1 MASTIRQRS
10 SWVPAFAGMT
20 QRVVAALLLVFALA
34 VPALARE
41 EIRTYTTNTT
51 LRVDGSVDVIETI
64 EVNVEGDEIKR
75 GIYRDIP
82 IQLINPD
89 NTRLRSDLRVIEVLR
104 DGRAEP
110 YDVSNLGSGFKRI
123 LIGDADV
130 FLDYGVHTYTIHY
143 TMTRM
148 ARFFDDHDELFWNAT
163 GNYWNFPILKA
174 TATLNV
180 PEGAVIAGAIGY
192 TGAKGSTEQAVTIE
206 QKSNTSVAFRTT
218 RELSAGEGLSV
229 AVSFQKGILVAP
241 EGLTGIGYWIS
252 DHRELVFPAFAVL
265 IVLLYNFF
273 AWSAVGRDP
282 ARGTIIPLFH
292 APKGMSPALMH
303 YVGNMG
309 FKQSGW
315 TAFTASIFNLG
326 VKGLVQ
332 VDKTGKDMKITST
345 GVAKEKLPPGEQ
357 GLYDYIRSKG
367 TVVVDKT
374 DGPKLN
380 EKRGELVSALERENR
395 EVYFKNNALYSVG
408 GVVLAILMLGGLVLL
423 DVLDPVFLVI
433 AVVAAIIIGVILG
446 VVFGGGGK
454 GAIGGKIVAGIWF
467 VIVGFNFL
475 GAGVD
480 WLAGFRFNVDTGLIA
495 AISIMVIEIVFAI
508 LMRAP
513 TIQGRKLM
521 DEIEG
526 FKMYMETAEKNRL
539 NYVDKGEPPM
549 TVTRFES
556 ILPFA
561 IAMGVE
567 KPWSERFEADLMR
580 NAVADA
586 TAGSYSPYWY
596 RGSSWSTGGNSGDFA
611 RSFSSIGTAM
621 SAAMIAAQPS
631 TSSGSGFSSGGGG
644 GSSGGGGGG
653 GGGGGW

>member
-1 MASTIRQRS
+1 MS
-10 SWVPAFAGMT
+10 T
-20 QRVVAALLLVFALA
+20 QRTHWIAAALLALA
-34 VPALARE
+34 SLLALALPATARE
-41 EIRTYTTNTT
+41 EIRSFTTNTT
-51 LRVDGSVDVIETI
+51 LRVNGSVEVVETI
-64 EVNVEGDEIKR
+64 EVNVEGDEIRR

-82 IQLINPD
+82 THLINPD

-104 DGRAEP
+104 DNKPEP
-110 YDVSNLGSGFKRI
+110 YSVDNIGGGFKRI
-123 LIGDADV
+123 MIGDADV
-130 FLDYGVHTYTIHY
+130 FLDYRVHTYTIRY

-148 ARFFDDHDELFWNAT
+148 GRYFDDHDELYWNAT

-180 PEGAVIAGAIGY
+180 PDGAVIDGAIGY
-192 TGAKGSTEQAVTIE
+192 TGKPGSTEQAVTIE

-218 RELSAGEGLSV
+218 RELSPGEGLSA
-229 AVSFQKGILVAP
+229 AVKFQKGILVPP
-241 EGLTGIGYWIS
+241 EGLTGAGYWIS
-252 DHRELVFPAFAVL
+252 DHRELVFPAFAVFL
-265 IVLLYNFF
+265 ILLYNYF

-282 ARGTIIPLFH
+282 TRGTIIPLFH
-292 APKGMSPALMH
+292 PPKNMSPALMH
-303 YVGNMG
+303 YIGNMG
-309 FKQSGW
+309 FKGSGW
-315 TAFTASIFNLG
+315 TAFTASIFSLG

-332 VDKTGKDMKITST
+332 VDKTGKDLRITAT
-345 GVAKEKLPPGEQ
+345 GKATDPLPLGEQ
-357 GLYDYIRSKG
+357 GIYDYVRSKG
-367 TVVVDKT
+367 TVTVDKT

-395 EVYFKNNALYSVG
+395 EVYYKNNVLYTLG
-408 GVVLAILMLGGLVLL
+408 GVAMSILLLGALVLL
-423 DVLDPVFLVI
+423 EVLDPVYLVV
-433 AVVAAIIIGVILG
+433 AVVGAIIIGVILG

-454 GAIGGKIVAGIWF
+454 GGIGGKIVAGIWF

-521 DEIEG
+521 DQIEG

-549 TVTRFES
+549 SVTRFES

-561 IAMGVE
+561 IALAVE

-580 NAVADA
+580 NAVEGA
-586 TAGSYSPYWY
+586 TAGSYSPGWY
-596 RGSSWSTGGNSGDFA
+596 RGSSWSTGGNSGDFSK
-611 RSFSSIGTAM
+611 SFSNIATGM

-631 TSSGSGFSSGGGG
+631 TSSGSGFSGGGG
-644 GSSGGGGGG
+644 GGGGSGGGGGG

>member
-1 MASTIRQRS
+1 
-10 SWVPAFAGMT
+10 MT
-20 QRVVAALLLVFALA
+20 QRAVVALLILCALA
-34 VPALARE
+34 APAFARE
-41 EIRTYTTNTT
+41 EIRSFTTNTT
-51 LRVDGSVDVIETI
+51 LRVDGSVDVVETL
-64 EVNVEGDEIKR
+64 EVNVEGDAIRR

-82 IQLINPD
+82 TQLINPD
-89 NTRLRSDLRVIEVLR
+89 TTRLRSDLRVIEVLR

-110 YDVSNLGSGFKRI
+110 YSVDSIGNGFKRI
-123 LIGDADV
+123 QIGDADV
-130 FLDYGVHTYTIHY
+130 FLDYRVHTYTIRY

-148 ARFFDDHDELFWNAT
+148 ARYFDGYDELFWNAT

-180 PEGAVIAGAIGY
+180 PDGAVIDGAIGY
-192 TGAKGSTEQAVTIE
+192 TGAPGSTEQAVTIE

-229 AVSFQKGILVAP
+229 TVKFQKGILAAP
-241 EGLTGIGYWIS
+241 EGLTNAENWIS
-252 DHRELVFPAFAVL
+252 DHRELVFPSFAVL
-265 IVLLYNFF
+265 LVLLYNYF

-292 APKGMSPALMH
+292 APKGMSPALLH
-303 YVGNMG
+303 YIGNMG
-309 FKQSGW
+309 FKGSGW
-315 TAFTASIFNLG
+315 TAFTASIFDLG

-332 VDKTGKDMKITST
+332 IDKSGDKLKITASGKT
-345 GVAKEKLPPGEQ
+345 TEKLPPGEQ
-357 GLYDYIRSKG
+357 GLYDYVRSKG
-367 TVVVDKT
+367 TVTVDKT

-380 EKRGELVSALERENR
+380 EKRGELVAALERENR
-395 EVYFKNNALYSVG
+395 EVYFKNNVLYTLG
-408 GVVLAILMLGGLVLL
+408 GVALAVALLGALVWLE
-423 DVLDPVFLVI
+423 VLDPIFLI
-433 AVVAAIIIGVILG
+433 VAAVAAVIIGIIFG
-446 VVFGGGGK
+446 VMFGSGK
-454 GAIGGKIVAGIWF
+454 NGVGGKIIAGIWI
-467 VIVGFNFL
+467 VIVGFNVFG
-475 GAGVD
+475 GAISGLSGIRID
-480 WLAGFRFNVDTGLIA
+480 NGLIA
-495 AISIMVIEIVFAI
+495 AISIIVIEIIFAI

-539 NYVDKGEPPM
+539 NYVDKGEPAM
-549 TVTRFES
+549 SVSRFES

-567 KPWSERFEADLMR
+567 KPWSDRFEADLMR
-580 NAVADA
+580 NAVAGA
-586 TAGSYSPYWY
+586 TAGSYSPGWY
-596 RGSSWSTGGNSGDFA
+596 SGSSWSTGGSSGDFSK
-611 RSFSSIGTAM
+611 SFSSIATGM

-631 TSSGSGFSSGGGG
+631 TSSGSGFSGGGGG